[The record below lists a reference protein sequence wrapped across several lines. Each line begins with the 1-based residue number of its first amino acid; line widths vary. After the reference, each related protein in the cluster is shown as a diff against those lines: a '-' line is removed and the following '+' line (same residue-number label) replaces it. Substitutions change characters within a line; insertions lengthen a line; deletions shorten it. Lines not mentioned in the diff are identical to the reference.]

1 MPMAKENR
9 TRYAV
14 LGMLHYS
21 DMTGYE
27 IRKRLNE
34 MVGLFWQEP
43 SASVYPA
50 LKALEEEGFVTAQR
64 ETPESGP
71 ARIRY
76 RITPSGRAAFDAWIV
91 QDPAPTAMRNE
102 FALKLLFG
110 NLTSLDTILRFI
122 EGERQEAEAV
132 GQGIESLTA
141 SLPPGKESLMWR
153 LIADFGRSM
162 TAATA
167 AWCERA
173 AREIEASRD
182 GGKAP

>member
-1 MPMAKENR
+1 MPKENR
-9 TRYAV
+9 ARYAV
-14 LGMLHYS
+14 LGMLHYG

-34 MVGLFWQEP
+34 MVGYFWQEP

-50 LKALEEEGFVTAQR
+50 LKALEEDGLVTAQR

-76 RITPSGRAAFDAWIV
+76 RVTPAGRAAFGAWIV

-110 NLTSLDTILRFI
+110 NLAGPETMLRFI
-122 EGERQEAEAV
+122 EGERAAALAID
-132 GQGIESLTA
+132 GGIEEVIGR
-141 SLPPGKESLMWR
+141 LPSGSEGLMWR
-153 LIADFGRSM
+153 LIADYGRSM
-162 TAATA
+162 AAATA
-167 AWCERA
+167 GWCERA
-173 AREIEASRD
+173 KKEIEAASSR
-182 GGKAP
+182 

>member
-1 MPMAKENR
+1 MAKENR
-9 TRYAV
+9 ARYAV
-14 LGMLHYS
+14 LGMLHYG

-34 MVGLFWQEP
+34 MVGCFWQEP

-50 LKALEEEGFVTAQR
+50 LKALEEDGFVTARR

-76 RITPSGRAAFDAWIV
+76 RVTSAGRAAFGSWIV

-110 NLTSLDTILRFI
+110 NLADPATMLRFI
-122 EGERQEAEAV
+122 AAERAAALASDR
-132 GQGIESLTA
+132 GIEELTGR
-141 SLPPGKESLMWR
+141 LPHGTEGLMWR
-153 LIADFGRSM
+153 LIADYGRSM
-162 TAATA
+162 AAATA
-167 AWCERA
+167 GWCERA
-173 AREIEASRD
+173 IKEIEAATAR
-182 GGKAP
+182 